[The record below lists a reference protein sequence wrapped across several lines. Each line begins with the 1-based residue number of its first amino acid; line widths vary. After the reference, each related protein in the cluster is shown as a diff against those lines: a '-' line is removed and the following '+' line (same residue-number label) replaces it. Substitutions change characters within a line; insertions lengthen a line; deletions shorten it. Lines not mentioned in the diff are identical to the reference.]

1 MRILTSAYHSFVKNC
16 RTFTTAAPG
25 NSQFVTWPAG
35 LAAGGIWA
43 IVTVVGHDILFTRH
57 IESLRGEIRNLRGG
71 VRGDMQQMGGDMQQV
86 RGAIR
91 KLEASVIRELRIAR
105 EEQYKHQVKMGE
117 QMALL
122 GEQMAMVLSKLGV
135 PATQFMFREGR
146 GGSKS
151 DCPAAAAQETTA
163 AAAKTVVAQ
172 ATAKQ
177 PAAVKTYGNHTTTN
191 HHAAR

>member
-1 MRILTSAYHSFVKNC
+1 LGQQQGARPYAWSCGGEQGKGGDMRNVGTPCLTSLPRCYSDAPPHATMRILTSAYHSFVKNC

-35 LAAGGIWA
+35 LAAGGILA
-43 IVTVVGHDILFTRH
+43 IGTV
-57 IESLRGEIRNLRGG
+57 GEISGLH
-71 VRGDMQQMGGDMQQV
+71 
-86 RGAIR
+86 GAIR

-122 GEQMAMVLSKLGV
+122 GEQMAIVLSKLDA
-135 PATQFMFREGR
+135 P
-146 GGSKS
+146 
-151 DCPAAAAQETTA
+151 PAAAAQETTA